1 MLMMRSENTQ
11 TFTRLLSKRAPLS
24 MHPALAALL
33 AGLLSL
39 FGTAADAT
47 PIEVDLGPSH
57 TVTSQTP
64 PSPFDGLNGTILD
77 GQSVSVDFSFAN
89 DAFVRVFTV
98 TSPDFRASI
107 RLQTNSLGFAG
118 FLDGTGYLI
127 DINGNAIPGYGITG
141 SASGSDGSMA
151 ISLFPLLKDDDGTP
165 NDDLLRPFDFYG
177 VHYDLTFPDV
187 NDDAIFIT
195 TGEFWL
201 SDPSGGVFGV
211 GPGVP
216 RNVVPESGT
225 TVILLVI
232 GLACTIGLRIWQ
244 A

>member
-1 MLMMRSENTQ
+1 MPMKKSPCCSSRSSH
-11 TFTRLLSKRAPLS
+11 RIRAGIVA
-24 MHPALAALL
+24 ALALGF
-33 AGLLSL
+33 AGIAQAGSI
-39 FGTAADAT
+39 D
-47 PIEVDLGPSH
+47 VDLGPSH
-57 TVTSQTP
+57 TITSETP
-64 PSPFDGLNGTILD
+64 PSFFDDLNGTPLA
-77 GQSVSVDFSFAN
+77 GQNLAVDFSFLN
-89 DAFVRVFTV
+89 GEFVRIFSVTSDAFQ
-98 TSPDFRASI
+98 ASI
-107 RLQTNSLGFAG
+107 KLQTNSLGFVG

-141 SASGSDGSMA
+141 SASGSDGWMA

-177 VHYDLTFPDV
+177 VHFDLTFPDV
-187 NDDAIFIT
+187 NDDAIFVT
-195 TGEFWL
+195 SGEFWL

-211 GPGVP
+211 GPGIP
-216 RNVVPESGT
+216 RNVVPESGN

>member
-1 MLMMRSENTQ
+1 MPMKKSPCCSSRSWHRIRTGIV
-11 TFTRLLSKRAPLS
+11 A
-24 MHPALAALL
+24 ALAVGF
-33 AGLLSL
+33 AGIAQAGSI
-39 FGTAADAT
+39 D
-47 PIEVDLGPSH
+47 VDLGPSH
-57 TVTSQTP
+57 TITSETP
-64 PSPFDGLNGTILD
+64 PSFFDDLNGTPLA
-77 GQSVSVDFSFAN
+77 GQNLAVDFSFLNGEFA
-89 DAFVRVFTV
+89 RIFTV
-98 TSPDFRASI
+98 TSDAFQASI
-107 RLQTNSLGFAG
+107 KLQTNSLGFVG

-141 SASGSDGSMA
+141 SASGSDGWMA

-177 VHYDLTFPDV
+177 VHFDLTFPDV
-187 NDDAIFIT
+187 NDDAIFVT
-195 TGEFWL
+195 SGEFWL

-211 GPGVP
+211 GPGIP
-216 RNVVPESGT
+216 RNVVPESGN

>member
-1 MLMMRSENTQ
+1 MIL
-11 TFTRLLSKRAPLS
+11 
-24 MHPALAALL
+24 LL
-33 AGLLSL
+33 ASVISARAGLI
-39 FGTAADAT
+39 G
-47 PIEVDLGPSH
+47 IDLGPSH

-64 PSPFDGLNGTILD
+64 PSPFADLNGTPLA
-77 GQSVSVDFSFAN
+77 GQNLAVDFSFL
-89 DAFVRVFTV
+89 DGEFGRIFTV
-98 TSPDFRASI
+98 TSSDFQASVK
-107 RLQTNSLGFAG
+107 LQTSSLNFVG

-151 ISLFPLLKDDDGTP
+151 ISLFPLLKDEDGTP

-177 VHYDLTFPDV
+177 VHFDLTFPDV
-187 NDDAIFIT
+187 NDPSIVV
-195 TGEFWL
+195 TGGQFAL
-201 SDPSGGVFGV
+201 LTNSGGVFGV
-211 GPGVP
+211 GPGIP
-216 RNVVPESGT
+216 DNIVPESGN